1 MGRAIQDKGPVFL
14 VNPAGRCMWCVCSM
28 LERGLGLGLGLGLVG
43 CMRLYGDAICQLG
56 YC

>member
-28 LERGLGLGLGLGLVG
+28 LERGLGLGLGLVG

-56 YC
+56 YCR